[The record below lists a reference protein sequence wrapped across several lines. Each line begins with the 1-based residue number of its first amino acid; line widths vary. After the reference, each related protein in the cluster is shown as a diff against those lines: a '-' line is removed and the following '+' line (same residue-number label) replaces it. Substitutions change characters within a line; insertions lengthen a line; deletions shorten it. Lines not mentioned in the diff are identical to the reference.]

1 LDEQLEEPVMISYS
15 PLGVE
20 EANTSHIIEEIN
32 KWRMDE
38 VANSVSL
45 LAVVILISR
54 YAATIENKSLI
65 EMDNVFRMGKDVTG
79 VKAWQSGPC
88 DME

>member
-1 LDEQLEEPVMISYS
+1 
-15 PLGVE
+15 
-20 EANTSHIIEEIN
+20 
-32 KWRMDE
+32 MDE

-79 VKAWQSGPC
+79 VKA
-88 DME
+88 